1 MSFLKENVH
10 EFFFFLS
17 VMSLNSTPF
26 KVFVTGMDEQM
37 NLNVFMVIC
46 KGSIPDPSGEQV

>member
-1 MSFLKENVH
+1 MSFLKESVH
-10 EFFFFLS
+10 EFFFLL

-37 NLNVFMVIC
+37 NLNVFIVIC